1 MAIVTP
7 DQIRSLDPYS
17 DHRFSN
23 TINRFNRIFTGGED
37 TIMPFDN
44 QEFTLTKKTLDGT
57 DTIADVIYTWSANK
71 SVQVGP
77 GIVIKDDTLIHVK
90 NSAYLDFTDPDIYAG
105 SGTGYNLFD
114 STGKYFILIDYQ
126 YTRSIP
132 APTAKYVVLKPSKRS
147 TFLSNRALYVYL
159 GTANVTGTSG
169 NYVIST
175 VSLTDTDE
183 LNGNAEIK
191 RPNYEFTLPIVD
203 GGDLG

>member
-44 QEFTLTKKTLDGT
+44 QEFTLTKQTSNGT
-57 DTIADVIYTWSANK
+57 ETIADVVYTWYANK
-71 SVQVGP
+71 AVKIGP
-77 GIVIKDDTLIHVK
+77 GIVIKDDTLIHIK
-90 NSAYLDFTDPDIYAG
+90 NSAYLDFTDPLIYAG
-105 SGTGYNLFD
+105 SGSGFNTFD
-114 STGKYFILIDYQ
+114 STGNYLILIDYQ

-147 TFLSNRALYVYL
+147 VFLNDRAKYVYL
-159 GTANVTGTSG
+159 GTATVTGSSG

-175 VSLTDTDE
+175 LSLTDTDE
-183 LNGNAEIK
+183 LNSNAEIK
-191 RPNYEFTLPIVD
+191 RPNYEFTIPAVD